1 MQKVMAWMV
10 AALLIFSLVGCQK
23 PQESK
28 DAEPKQTEN
37 KAQNTQDK
45 KTEHG
50 EITVSA
56 AASLTEAM
64 GELEPAF
71 LKETG
76 IKIHSNLAGS
86 GKLQKQ
92 IEEGAP
98 ADVFIS
104 AGQKQMDAL
113 KEKNLVEPDSVKNLL
128 ENVLVIVQPKDA
140 KEKITKPEDLT
151 TIKGKIAIADTG
163 SVPVGQYTKQALE
176 KLGIWDKIQDR
187 VVVAKDVKATLA
199 YVEQGA
205 VEAGFVYKSDAEQA
219 KTSSI
224 RVEIDPSLHDPI
236 VYPMAIVSASKNKEQ
251 AKKFEAFLK
260 TDQAKGIFEKYGFKI
275 AK

>member
-199 YVEQGA
+199 YVEQEA

>member
-1 MQKVMAWMV
+1 MKKVMVWMV
-10 AALLIFSLVGCQK
+10 AALLIFSLFGCQK
-23 PQESK
+23 VQESK
-28 DAEPKQTEN
+28 DEEPKQTEN

-45 KTEHG
+45 KTEQG

-56 AASLTEAM
+56 AASLAEAM

-113 KEKNLVEPDSVKNLL
+113 KEKNLVEADSVKNLL